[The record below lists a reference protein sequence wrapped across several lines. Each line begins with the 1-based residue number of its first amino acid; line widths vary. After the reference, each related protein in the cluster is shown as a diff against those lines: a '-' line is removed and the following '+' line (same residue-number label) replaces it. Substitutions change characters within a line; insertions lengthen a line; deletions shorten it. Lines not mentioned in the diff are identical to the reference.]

1 MLTSCPAPTSIFLS
15 HQSMRK
21 RGRENEKEIKTE
33 KEKDRMKKREQKN
46 KSKQARERERK
57 KRERNQCAASQF
69 FRACG
74 SYGALHREGITFF
87 DLKPDS

>member
-1 MLTSCPAPTSIFLS
+1 MPSSYFSLS
-15 HQSMRK
+15 RVHEEK
-21 RGRENEKEIKTE
+21 GEREKGKEIKTE

-46 KSKQARERERK
+46 KSKQARERERM